1 MKIIAIDAI
10 DINSFG
16 GLIHLKQITQ
26 ILSKKKILL
35 KIYANKFVNKNLKLN
50 SNIKI
55 IRKPIF
61 DKNFLI
67 RHLWKIVFLNKELK
81 KNKCNI
87 LLSLNG
93 IYHGFFKPTILVQQ
107 NILPFET
114 FAKKNYDLFSNLKF
128 YLQKKAILISIKFH
142 KNVIFTS
149 HDIKNKIINNL
160 NYKKSL
166 RVSVIYHGVNK
177 TKSVKRKI
185 FSKKNNKFLFISEF
199 QKYKN
204 HEKLFEV
211 FKIAKNKNLSL
222 TCIGKYKIEYL
233 NYLKSKYDLNTLK
246 IKILKDNSHRK
257 ILNIYKNYDA
267 LIFPS
272 LCESFGLPVLEAA
285 ANKIP
290 ILCSDLKIFREIY
303 GYGCFYFNPK
313 KTRSILN
320 QISNFLTL
328 NKIEIKNKTN
338 YAYIISRK
346 LSWNRCGNEYS

>member
-114 FAKKNYDLFSNLKF
+114 FAKK
-128 YLQKKAILISIKFH
+128 
-142 KNVIFTS
+142 
-149 HDIKNKIINNL
+149 
-160 NYKKSL
+160 
-166 RVSVIYHGVNK
+166 
-177 TKSVKRKI
+177 
-185 FSKKNNKFLFISEF
+185 
-199 QKYKN
+199 
-204 HEKLFEV
+204 KL
-211 FKIAKNKNLSL
+211 
-222 TCIGKYKIEYL
+222 
-233 NYLKSKYDLNTLK
+233 
-246 IKILKDNSHRK
+246 
-257 ILNIYKNYDA
+257 
-267 LIFPS
+267 
-272 LCESFGLPVLEAA
+272 
-285 ANKIP
+285 
-290 ILCSDLKIFREIY
+290 
-303 GYGCFYFNPK
+303 
-313 KTRSILN
+313 
-320 QISNFLTL
+320 
-328 NKIEIKNKTN
+328 
-338 YAYIISRK
+338 
-346 LSWNRCGNEYS
+346 